1 MNEAITQALEWMCS
15 IEENLEPMRFN
26 VKWSEK
32 SMKKKI
38 DEIKVSESIW
48 RREPIRRRYVR
59 RDTRKIWHGGGRLS
73 VGACG
78 NCHGGSSLLVADWL
92 SSQSDPRL

>member
-1 MNEAITQALEWMCS
+1 MFSLPPYLCFKNQNDLSIILYLQSWYLNFPAATAMNEAITQALEWMCS

-48 RREPIRRRYVR
+48 RREPIR
-59 RDTRKIWHGGGRLS
+59 GR
-73 VGACG
+73 
-78 NCHGGSSLLVADWL
+78 
-92 SSQSDPRL
+92 